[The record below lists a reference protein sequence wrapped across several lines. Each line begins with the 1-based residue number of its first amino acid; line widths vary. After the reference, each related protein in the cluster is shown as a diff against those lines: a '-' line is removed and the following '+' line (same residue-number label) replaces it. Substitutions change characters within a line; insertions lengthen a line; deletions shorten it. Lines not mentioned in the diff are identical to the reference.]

1 MGIVCLSRK
10 GGGGL
15 GDCACLGSSGVYG
28 CGGGVWCLHGR
39 TAGTR
44 NAAKAQGGKKNWL
57 SSEEPGKET
66 KAEEKKGKKNDSR
79 PLPMSLRGCLAE
91 YEGGSGRLAGLGMG
105 WDASSASRTAS
116 SSRNVNSTAGPD
128 SVNYD
133 ALWPW
138 KERGARALVRWDVLD
153 ASLFLSL
160 SLSLFAHASAGRRAP
175 KCLGTR
181 TRPDQARSG
190 TQHQRITRKCGRRP
204 GAAPTAAENYRL
216 NVVAQYCI
224 SH

>member
-1 MGIVCLSRK
+1 MSEMQEGVARCSSPPPPPVGEEEARAEGGGDGNCLSVPQGRRRP
-10 GGGGL
+10 GRLRVSWIVGCVWL
-15 GDCACLGSSGVYG
+15 WWWRVVFARTDSG
-28 CGGGVWCLHGR
+28 HR
-39 TAGTR
+39 ER
-44 NAAKAQGGKKNWL
+44 SQGPRGEENWL

-138 KERGARALVRWDVLD
+138 KERGARALVRWGVLD

-160 SLSLFAHASAGRRAP
+160 SLSLSLRARLGRPPRA
-175 KCLGTR
+175 KMSWNS
-181 TRPDQARSG
+181 DQA
-190 TQHQRITRKCGRRP
+190 
-204 GAAPTAAENYRL
+204 
-216 NVVAQYCI
+216 
-224 SH
+224 